1 MEARDERAGF
11 GAQTLIAVLV
21 AAAAIALTPAWSR
34 AGLDGAGFYRRD
46 CARCHGAHARGDG
59 PDSTI
64 FTSPPRDLRDDFL
77 TKYSTAEL
85 VRRVRRGSP
94 LRLDV
99 NPKALADRNR
109 DVAALVAYL
118 KRLPEIDWQRT
129 GAGWDTYSQRC
140 VGCHGVYG
148 RPPAPPPAG
157 GGAPPRDLADPA
169 FQSATTDE
177 ALAVLVRHGRQGMP
191 ALKPALTAS
200 EATAVAA
207 YVRLFSPG
215 YERYVQFCANCHGD
229 DGRGNPVAAL
239 KEPPKNLDAEYMETH
254 DDAKLEKAVWHMMD
268 AKKPQMPHL
277 RHEVSE
283 TAAQAIIDFLKKLDH

>member
-1 MEARDERAGF
+1 MDGRDERAGF
-11 GAQTLIAVLV
+11 GTRILIAALAWAVL
-21 AAAAIALTPAWSR
+21 ALIPARSS
-34 AGLDGAGFYRRD
+34 AGLDGAAFYRRD

-59 PDSTI
+59 PDSSI

-94 LRLDV
+94 LRLDI

-109 DVAALVAYL
+109 DVTTLVAYL
-118 KRLPEIDWQRT
+118 KRLPTIDWKRS
-129 GAGWDTYSQRC
+129 GAGLDAYAQRC

-148 RPPAPPPAG
+148 RPPTPPPAG
-157 GGAPPRDLADPA
+157 GATHDLSDPA
-169 FQSATTDE
+169 FQSATSDE
-177 ALAVLVRHGRQGMP
+177 TLAILVRHGREGMP
-191 ALKPALTAS
+191 ALKPALPAS
-200 EATAVAA
+200 EAAAVAA

-229 DGRGNPVAAL
+229 DGRGNPVAGL
-239 KEPPKNLDAEYMETH
+239 KEEPKALDAAYMQTH
-254 DDAKLEKAVWHMMD
+254 DDAKLGEAVWHMMD

-283 TAAQAIIDFLKKLDH
+283 TAAQAIIDFLKSLDH